1 MAKIIKTMK
10 KIFFLLMLICLVVQP
25 IDAKKRRGT
34 TRTKAQLLQL
44 LSVPN
49 AWHMEDE
56 DIIVS
61 IDGYDNDGI
70 YFYLDVVSGNR
81 FRIEGPRHWAGP
93 DYYREYVVLKID
105 SEKMVTKCVTF
116 GNMVT
121 VFTAEYYAFGVATR
135 LSGIVTDPVDNYV
148 NVRSGPGTKY
158 RIVTTLTVGNEVF
171 FEDSE
176 SSWLK
181 VYNDDGSFMG
191 WVYHD
196 RIRRL

>member
-1 MAKIIKTMK
+1 
-10 KIFFLLMLICLVVQP
+10 
-25 IDAKKRRGT
+25 
-34 TRTKAQLLQL
+34 
-44 LSVPN
+44 
-49 AWHMEDE
+49 
-56 DIIVS
+56 
-61 IDGYDNDGI
+61 
-70 YFYLDVVSGNR
+70 
-81 FRIEGPRHWAGP
+81 
-93 DYYREYVVLKID
+93 
-105 SEKMVTKCVTF
+105 MVTKCVTF

-135 LSGIVTDPVDNYV
+135 LSGIVIDPVDNYV

-158 RIVTTLTVGNEVF
+158 RIVTTLTVGNEVI